1 MKKKIILL
9 LVVGIL
15 FVSCKGDDMICC
27 GPPYITNC
35 NKNAVIDEVVYQQI
49 LIDNYVINNLVLNGG
64 CLEIT
69 VSASGCD
76 PNNWDMNF
84 IASEVVVET
93 NPIEYKTKVEL
104 INNETC
110 LAVFQKTVSFDL
122 TPLQISGANQIQLN
136 IDDWNTP
143 VIYQY

>member
-1 MKKKIILL
+1 MKNYLSLFLLIPLLFISCDFFDDGII
-9 LVVGIL
+9 VPIE
-15 FVSCKGDDMICC
+15 
-27 GPPYITNC
+27 TNC
-35 NKNAVIDEVVYQQI
+35 GKQSLLDDAKYLQVHTN
-49 LIDNYVINNLVLNGG
+49 NYTVLDATINGD
-64 CLEIT
+64 CLEVKI
-69 VSASGCD
+69 SSSGCD

-110 LAVFQKTVSFDL
+110 LVVFQKTVSFDL

-136 IDDWNTP
+136 IDGWNTP